1 MGEPISI
8 TFGVYVIDKH
18 FYVMINFIIMP
29 VRKKTQRGFAAL
41 LPVLIIAVVAVA
53 AVVLSSSFKNAESSK
68 VLGDSSEGDGTQL
81 QVSTQGQEN
90 QTPESK
96 DTPEPKDTPEA
107 NQQEVETQVKDG
119 TGEAKIRIKKG
130 NALQF
135 QQNGVNVQVQGNTPL
150 SVNPTTK
157 ELMVTTPQG
166 SKVVTVLPDQALQKL
181 IGNGVISTQN
191 SISLTTDTD
200 GNPVYNVSG
209 VKYEKLFGIFTIA
222 IDKTRQVSAVNGQV
236 LGVVQSP
243 LSKLLDVLSF

>member
-1 MGEPISI
+1 
-8 TFGVYVIDKH
+8 
-18 FYVMINFIIMP
+18 MINFIIMP
-29 VRKKTQRGFAAL
+29 VRKKSQGGFAAL
-41 LPVLIIAVVAVA
+41 LPVLIIVVVAVA

-107 NQQEVETQVKDG
+107 KDTPEPKDTPEANQQEVETQVKDG
-119 TGEAKIRIKKG
+119 TGEAKIRIRKG

-157 ELMVTTPQG
+157 ELTVTTPQG
-166 SKVVTVLPDQALQKL
+166 SKTVTVLPDQALQNL
-181 IGNGVISTQN
+181 IGNGVISTQ
-191 SISLTTDTD
+191 SGIVLSTDAN
-200 GNPVYNVSG
+200 GNPVYQVNG
-209 VKYEKLFGIFTIA
+209 VKYEKLFGIFNIT
-222 IDKTRQVSAVNGQV
+222 IDKTGQVSAVNGQI